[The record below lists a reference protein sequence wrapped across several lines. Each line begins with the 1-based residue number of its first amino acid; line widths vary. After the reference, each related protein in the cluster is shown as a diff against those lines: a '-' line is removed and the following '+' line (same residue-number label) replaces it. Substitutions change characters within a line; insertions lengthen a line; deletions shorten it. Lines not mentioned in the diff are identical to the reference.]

1 MLQYLNCGPKNYIKE
16 HNDSQIRQLVLE
28 LLTRF
33 PLSVM
38 KNFLQQMFPVLYTIM
53 ESDNEDNAC
62 IAFRI
67 LIDLHKRTQKLN
79 DDVSIRIE

>member
-33 PLSVM
+33 PLSVT